1 MQESLQRIVLVETI
15 YLPNAIP
22 AVLQEGRVVELR
34 RLGRVGTSGLWHGD
48 ADALALGKLQRGMRR
63 DVRDETSYF
72 KHAIPAV
79 LQEGRVVE
87 LRQLERVV
95 TSGLWHGDADALAL
109 GKLQRRVRRDVRDE
123 TSYY

>member
-1 MQESLQRIVLVETI
+1 
-15 YLPNAIP
+15 
-22 AVLQEGRVVELR
+22 
-34 RLGRVGTSGLWHGD
+34 
-48 ADALALGKLQRGMRR
+48 
-63 DVRDETSYF
+63 
-72 KHAIPAV
+72 V

-109 GKLQRRVRRDVRDE
+109 GKLQRRVRRDVRGE